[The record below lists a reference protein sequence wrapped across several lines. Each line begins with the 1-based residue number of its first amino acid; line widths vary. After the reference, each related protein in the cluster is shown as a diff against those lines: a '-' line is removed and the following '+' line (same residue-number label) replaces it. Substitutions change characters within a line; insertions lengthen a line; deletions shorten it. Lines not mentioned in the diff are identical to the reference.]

1 MIKVEKIYI
10 KIGKKIKQARQ
21 ARGLQQIDMAKI
33 LDFNDISLCKLENG
47 YGRIDLHT
55 ALKYCK
61 KFDTTLD
68 DLCS

>member
-1 MIKVEKIYI
+1 MNKVEQIYI
-10 KIGKKIKQARQ
+10 KIGKKMKRTRRD
-21 ARGLQQIDMAKI
+21 RGLQQIDMAKI

-47 YGRIDLHT
+47 YGRIDLYT

-61 KFDTTLD
+61 KFDTTLN